1 MTSSDSDETLKLVS
15 MAYGVAIQPDRFD
28 DLLTAWDAWFDAN
41 ILDTEGAF
49 DRLASSFDDAVSAA
63 ESLQNQTPHRSA
75 MDQSPSPGILLD
87 HAGDVLDVNSA
98 AEALLSTEGCAA
110 EALLATAQKSD
121 FSLGQEKL
129 GAYRLGG
136 GQQSRTYLAVEAP
149 VSEAIQRQHP
159 AADKILLLSLMDW
172 NEAFSAELSERLN
185 LSEAQLRVARGLLEG
200 LTAQEISGELDRSV
214 ATIRS
219 HIKALLQ
226 KTGARRQTEL
236 VQLLTILRQT
246 TEAAPRQV
254 KATVAADY
262 EETELTGPAG
272 VLKVVEY
279 GAGQP
284 VLYFTTSSRPEE
296 VASVRSAFAAAGLRV
311 IAPARPGF
319 RGNARTSD
327 CASDALLDDWL
338 DLLLDRAGPAP
349 IMAGHREGGILAAKA
364 AARAIEKG
372 RQIGG
377 LALISTG
384 APAAAVSDFKDSP
397 PTIRRSFLGAHYARG
412 AVVLGY
418 KTAARIF
425 RTGKAGEDKIVQ
437 YFYRDSPVDAK
448 KLSDRAFYETTRD
461 NIAYC
466 FADPAQ
472 IVKDIAD
479 WGSDWSSA
487 IETVTTACS
496 VTFIHGQSHSFRKTE
511 DVEAFCST
519 QQAAQSL
526 IIQGSAQLALYE
538 HPMIVA
544 RAIQSTANA
553 KALWNGRPQP

>member
-1 MTSSDSDETLKLVS
+1 MTSSDSDKTLKLVS

-49 DRLASSFDDAVSAA
+49 DRLSSSFDEAVSAA
-63 ESLQNQTPHRSA
+63 ESLQSQAPHRSA

-87 HAGDVLDVNSA
+87 KAGGVLDVNNA
-98 AEALLSTEGCAA
+98 ATALLEAEGCAA

-121 FSLGQEKL
+121 FSVGQEKL

-149 VSEAIQRQHP
+149 VSAAIRRQHP
-159 AADKILLLSLMDW
+159 AADKVLLLSLMDW

-200 LTAQEISGELDRSV
+200 LTAQEISGELGRSV

-246 TEAAPRQV
+246 TDAAPKAIQV
-254 KATVAADY
+254 APTATDFR
-262 EETELTGPAG
+262 EIELTGPAG
-272 VLKVVEY
+272 VLSVVEY
-279 GAGQP
+279 GEGRP
-284 VLYFTTSSRPEE
+284 VLYFTTSTRPEE
-296 VASVRSAFAAAGLRV
+296 VASVRSAFAATGLSV

-319 RGNARTSD
+319 RGSARTSD
-327 CASDALLDDWL
+327 CASEALIDDWL
-338 DLLLDRAGPAP
+338 DALMQRAGPAP
-349 IMAGHREGGILAAKA
+349 IFAGHREGGILAAKA
-364 AARAIEKG
+364 AAKAVEQGCR
-372 RQIGG
+372 IGG
-377 LALISTG
+377 LAMISTG
-384 APAAAVSDFKDSP
+384 APAAQIGQFKDTP
-397 PTIRRSFLGAHYARG
+397 PTVRRSFLGAHYARA

-425 RTGKAGEDKIVQ
+425 HAGKAGEDKIVQ
-437 YFYRDSPVDAK
+437 YFYRDSTVDAA
-448 KLSDRAFYETTRD
+448 KLSDPLFYQATRD

-466 FADPAQ
+466 FIDPAQ

-479 WGSDWSSA
+479 WASDWSPA
-487 IETVTTACS
+487 IETVAPAAKI
-496 VTFIHGQSHSFRKTE
+496 TFIHGQSHTFQKVE
-511 DVEAFCST
+511 DIQAFC
-519 QQAAQSL
+519 AAKALTEPVILERS
-526 IIQGSAQLALYE
+526 GQLALYE
-538 HPMIVA
+538 HPSRVA
-544 RAIQSTANA
+544 QAIKDMA
-553 KALWNGRPQP
+553 GD